1 MSKHEDELRRRLAV
15 DGADIF
21 DTLYWFLDAT
31 GFQAYI
37 DGGPKPDWSEFEQ
50 EFLAANLVRYHQR
63 YHEKRLEGMSS
74 VEMFNE
80 LATEWLIEPNRP
92 RIVMS
97 TWTDR
102 QVMSQL
108 ENGDAVSA
116 LEELTRRAN
125 AKCVAVGDYIVRLVD
140 AIAVSKLPV
149 EQQIEDIY
157 KVLRRATDML
167 AELGFNPGMIASVAW
182 DVGREFTEREAK
194 R

>member
-1 MSKHEDELRRRLAV
+1 
-15 DGADIF
+15 
-21 DTLYWFLDAT
+21 
-31 GFQAYI
+31 
-37 DGGPKPDWSEFEQ
+37 
-50 EFLAANLVRYHQR
+50 
-63 YHEKRLEGMSS
+63 
-74 VEMFNE
+74 
-80 LATEWLIEPNRP
+80 
-92 RIVMS
+92 
-97 TWTDR
+97 
-102 QVMSQL
+102 MSQL

-167 AELGFNPGMIASVAW
+167 AERGFNPGMIASVAW
-182 DVGREFTEREAK
+182 DVGRELTEREAK

>member
-15 DGADIF
+15 DGDDIF

-63 YHEKRLEGMSS
+63 YHEKRLEQMSS

>member
-15 DGADIF
+15 DGDDIF

-92 RIVMS
+92 RIVIEHM
-97 TWTDR
+97 DGEAGHVPAR
-102 QVMSQL
+102 K
-108 ENGDAVSA
+108 
-116 LEELTRRAN
+116 RR
-125 AKCVAVGDYIVRLVD
+125 CC
-140 AIAVSKLPV
+140 
-149 EQQIEDIY
+149 
-157 KVLRRATDML
+157 
-167 AELGFNPGMIASVAW
+167 
-182 DVGREFTEREAK
+182 
-194 R
+194 